1 MIIKYPATIIIIIV
15 IINVIYP
22 NQSIP
27 VKEISET
34 HNNSLQ
40 SDNLFKLANQPIAS
54 AQPTGVFP
62 SFLSLVLINIIG

>member
-1 MIIKYPATIIIIIV
+1 MITKYPATIIIIII

-40 SDNLFKLANQPIAS
+40 SDNLFKLAKQPS
-54 AQPTGVFP
+54 AKAQHPGVIP
-62 SFLSLVLINIIG
+62 SFLSLALFNILG